1 MADCHLKCLDKRPV
15 IFGIGPH
22 TMAMIFDGPR
32 FTNSGTIY
40 GDIQLGEGS
49 NYLDTR
55 KGFIRGKISAL
66 GGNDTVLGG
75 TLSEA
80 IDGGAGN
87 DRLDGGRGNDR
98 LTGAEGRDTLTGGL
112 GKDSFVFK
120 ASAVAEN
127 ADIIRDFSS
136 QDDTFRI
143 SQAFFTNVG
152 SKGKLGSDAFH
163 RGTKAA
169 DAEDRIVYHKATGS
183 LYYDPDGTGAEAQVK
198 IATLSNKAAL
208 ALSDFIVF

>member
-1 MADCHLKCLDKRPV
+1 
-15 IFGIGPH
+15 
-22 TMAMIFDGPR
+22 MAMIVDTPR

-40 GDIQLGEGS
+40 GDLQLGEGS

-55 KGFIRGKISAL
+55 KGFIFGKISAL

-75 TLSEA
+75 TRSEA

-87 DRLDGGRGNDR
+87 DKLDGGQGSDK
-98 LTGAEGRDTLTGGL
+98 LTGGEGKDTLVGGL

-136 QDDTFRI
+136 KDDTFRI
-143 SQAFFTNVG
+143 SLEFFTNVG
-152 SKGKLGSDAFH
+152 SKGKLSSDAFH

-169 DAEDRIVYHKATGS
+169 DAEDRIIYHKASGS
-183 LYYDPDGTGAEAQVK
+183 LYYDPDGSGAEAQVK
-198 IATLSNKAAL
+198 IATLSNKAAV
-208 ALSDFIVF
+208 ALSDFIIF

>member
-1 MADCHLKCLDKRPV
+1 
-15 IFGIGPH
+15 
-22 TMAMIFDGPR
+22 MAMIVDTPR

-40 GDIQLGEGS
+40 GDLQLGEGS

-55 KGFIRGKISAL
+55 KGFIFGKISAL

-75 TLSEA
+75 TRSEA

-87 DRLDGGRGNDR
+87 DKLNGGQGSDK
-98 LTGAEGRDTLTGGL
+98 LTGAEGKDTLTGGL

-136 QDDTFRI
+136 KDDTFRI
-143 SQAFFTNVG
+143 SLEFFTNVG

-169 DAEDRIVYHKATGS
+169 DAEDRIIYHKASGS
-183 LYYDPDGTGAEAQVK
+183 LYYDPDGSGAEAQVK
-198 IATLSNKAAL
+198 IATLSNKAAV
-208 ALSDFIVF
+208 ALSDFVIF

>member
-1 MADCHLKCLDKRPV
+1 
-15 IFGIGPH
+15 
-22 TMAMIFDGPR
+22 MAMIVDTPR

-40 GDIQLGEGS
+40 GDLQLGEGS

-55 KGFIRGKISAL
+55 KGFIFGKISAL

-75 TLSEA
+75 TRSEA

-87 DRLDGGRGNDR
+87 DKLDGGQGSDK
-98 LTGAEGRDTLTGGL
+98 LTGGEGKDTLIGGL

-136 QDDTFRI
+136 KDDTFRI
-143 SQAFFTNVG
+143 SLEFFTNVG

-163 RGTKAA
+163 QGTKAA
-169 DAEDRIVYHKATGS
+169 DAEDRIIYHKASGS
-183 LYYDPDGTGAEAQVK
+183 LYYDPDGSGAEAQVK
-198 IATLSNKAAL
+198 IATLSNKAAV
-208 ALSDFIVF
+208 ALSDFIIF

>member
-1 MADCHLKCLDKRPV
+1 
-15 IFGIGPH
+15 
-22 TMAMIFDGPR
+22 MAMIVDTPR

-40 GDIQLGEGS
+40 GDLQLGEGS

-55 KGFIRGKISAL
+55 KGFIFGKISAL

-75 TLSEA
+75 TRSEA

-87 DRLDGGRGNDR
+87 DKLDGGQGSDK
-98 LTGAEGRDTLTGGL
+98 LTGGEGKDTLTGGL

-136 QDDTFRI
+136 KDDTFRI
-143 SQAFFTNVG
+143 SLEFFTDVG

-169 DAEDRIVYHKATGS
+169 DAEDRIIYHKASGS
-183 LYYDPDGTGAEAQVK
+183 LYYDPDGSGAEAQVK
-198 IATLSNKAAL
+198 IATLSNKAAV
-208 ALSDFIVF
+208 ALSDFIIF

>member
-1 MADCHLKCLDKRPV
+1 
-15 IFGIGPH
+15 
-22 TMAMIFDGPR
+22 MAMIVDTPR

-40 GDIQLGEGS
+40 GDLQLGEGS

-55 KGFIRGKISAL
+55 KGFIFGKISAL

-75 TLSEA
+75 TRSEA

-87 DRLDGGRGNDR
+87 DKLDGGQGSDK
-98 LTGAEGRDTLTGGL
+98 LTGGEGKDTLVGGL

-136 QDDTFRI
+136 KDDTFRI
-143 SQAFFTNVG
+143 SLEFFTNVG

-169 DAEDRIVYHKATGS
+169 DAEDRIIYHKASGS
-183 LYYDPDGTGAEAQVK
+183 LYYDPDGSGAEAQVK
-198 IATLSNKAAL
+198 IATLSNKAAV
-208 ALSDFIVF
+208 ALSDFIIF

>member
-1 MADCHLKCLDKRPV
+1 
-15 IFGIGPH
+15 
-22 TMAMIFDGPR
+22 MIVDTPR

-40 GDIQLGEGS
+40 GDLQLGEGS

-55 KGFIRGKISAL
+55 KGFIFGKISAL

-75 TLSEA
+75 TRSEA

-87 DRLDGGRGNDR
+87 DKLNGGQGSDK
-98 LTGAEGRDTLTGGL
+98 LTGAEGKDTLTGGL

-136 QDDTFRI
+136 KDDTFRL
-143 SQAFFTNVG
+143 SLEFFTNVG

-169 DAEDRIVYHKATGS
+169 DAEDRIIYHKASGS
-183 LYYDPDGTGAEAQVK
+183 LYYDPDGSGAEAQVK
-198 IATLSNKAAL
+198 IATLSNKAAV
-208 ALSDFIVF
+208 ALSDFIIF